1 MTARRELRPESAQ
14 GLGASGREWGGEAG
28 MGNGSIVSPQT
39 RPCPILG
46 AGAGRGA
53 AARRP
58 MPVWVCKGGA
68 AEFPLCICLPVYCP
82 FRLHFWARGLAEPPL
97 LSPDLRASLWRL
109 V

>member
-1 MTARRELRPESAQ
+1 
-14 GLGASGREWGGEAG
+14 
-28 MGNGSIVSPQT
+28 
-39 RPCPILG
+39 
-46 AGAGRGA
+46 
-53 AARRP
+53 